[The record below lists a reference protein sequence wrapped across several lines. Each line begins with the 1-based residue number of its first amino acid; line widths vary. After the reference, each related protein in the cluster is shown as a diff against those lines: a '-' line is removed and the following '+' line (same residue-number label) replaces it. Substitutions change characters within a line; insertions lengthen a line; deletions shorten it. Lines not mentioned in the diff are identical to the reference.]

1 MMQHT
6 VTPVGREPLT
16 VTTAED
22 GDCEFCAAVR
32 EHFAHER
39 GSVVFFE
46 IPEAPNRVQRVAIV
60 WLWPLL
66 LDCVDVQRADMQQE
80 LAQ

>member
-1 MMQHT
+1 MIHT
-6 VTPVGREPLT
+6 VTPVGRPPLQ
-16 VTTAED
+16 VTTTED
-22 GDCEFCAAVR
+22 GECEFCAAVR
-32 EHFAHER
+32 EHFERTR

-66 LDCVDVQRADMQQE
+66 LDCEDVSRADMQQE